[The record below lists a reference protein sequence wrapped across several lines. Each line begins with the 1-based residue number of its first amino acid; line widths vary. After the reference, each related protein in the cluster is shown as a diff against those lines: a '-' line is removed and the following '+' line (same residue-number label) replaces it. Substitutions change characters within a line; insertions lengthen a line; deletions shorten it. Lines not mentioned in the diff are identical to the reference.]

1 MSLLNDFLVEA
12 ATKAYP
18 WKWEKNGLPFDPDQS
33 RQEMLAKDPA
43 DGLRLHK
50 GIDIDYDAVFQAT
63 NAALHIPLL
72 GKQGI
77 GYRVSFYS
85 DDSYLTPRRS
95 RERWTL
101 DFGIVAASVFDLRRA
116 GTDIEG
122 MYAVTGTG
130 DSFRVMATV
139 IDIMRAFIATEHPSE
154 IRFSAKERSRRKLY
168 ERLLALVSKHIP
180 GYRGVAKYAGEYA
193 ITKIGWT
200 PARPQRGDEFFNEPS
215 DDDPQYDSSEEM
227 RHPDAVSTDVDEAMQ
242 SQAQRRW
249 MWATHPTMAKKWE
262 KETPKGPLPDHV
274 KESSI
279 IKVLE
284 DFQSPLVEVLR
295 NDPYAWTWKG
305 VARPD
310 ASLDWSNRN
319 EILAN
324 FSTGKITYEV
334 AFSRNGRGEGN
345 QMMMRWFDPHLSAS
359 GVPMRSSPHWVLD
372 FVIDKAVSAD
382 RIPVGLA
389 ADDMTGTGDSIRVYT
404 TVIVIL
410 TDFLKR
416 VNPVSVEF
424 DGDPKDSL
432 SRVSFYDRLIRAI
445 NTRSIFPG
453 YRGERGGKSHEGHE
467 VFGIVA
473 NNFHRERSEET
484 LHEACSTPNPQSM
497 TETLDTPFPWK
508 WTQENDDDSHY
519 TATFVTQTAANG
531 DPVHEYVVDI
541 YINND
546 EPDEDSPPWERDRD
560 QAWELSFSMHVVSGP
575 QKGWRGDVTGTGNA
589 PRVFATITDI
599 LRRFLNTVKPRVVTF
614 SGSGKSRVKFYARLM
629 KKLTSAG
636 LPYAGRQT
644 SQREFQIYQR

>member
-12 ATKAYP
+12 VTKAYP
-18 WKWEKNGLPFDPDQS
+18 WKWEKNGLPFDPDQF

-215 DDDPQYDSSEEM
+215 DDDPDQNAND
-227 RHPDAVSTDVDEAMQ
+227 VSEAMQ

-249 MWATHPTMAKKWE
+249 MWATHPKMAKKWE

-279 IKVLE
+279 INIDGVKVGGKRVVVMAGPCSVENKKLLIDIAIKVKKAGATVLRGGAFKPRTSPYAFQGLGEKGLKFLAEARKETGLKIVTELMDTRDLKMVCKYADIIRIGARNMQNFNLLKEVGKTRKPVLLKRGMSSTIKEFLMSAEYILSEGNFNVMLCERGIRTFE
-284 DFQSPLVEVLR
+284 DATRFTLDISAVPLVKSLSHLPIIIDPSHATGRWGLVGSASKAAIAAGADGLIIEVHPNPEEALS
-295 NDPYAWTWKG
+295 DG
-305 VARPD
+305 EQ
-310 ASLDWSNRN
+310 SLYP
-319 EILAN
+319 EN
-324 FSTGKITYEV
+324 FSKLMVELRRV
-334 AFSRNGRGEGN
+334 A
-345 QMMMRWFDPHLSAS
+345 A
-359 GVPMRSSPHWVLD
+359 
-372 FVIDKAVSAD
+372 AV
-382 RIPVGLA
+382 
-389 ADDMTGTGDSIRVYT
+389 
-404 TVIVIL
+404 
-410 TDFLKR
+410 
-416 VNPVSVEF
+416 
-424 DGDPKDSL
+424 
-432 SRVSFYDRLIRAI
+432 
-445 NTRSIFPG
+445 
-453 YRGERGGKSHEGHE
+453 
-467 VFGIVA
+467 
-473 NNFHRERSEET
+473 
-484 LHEACSTPNPQSM
+484 
-497 TETLDTPFPWK
+497 
-508 WTQENDDDSHY
+508 
-519 TATFVTQTAANG
+519 
-531 DPVHEYVVDI
+531 
-541 YINND
+541 
-546 EPDEDSPPWERDRD
+546 DRD
-560 QAWELSFSMHVVSGP
+560 
-575 QKGWRGDVTGTGNA
+575 
-589 PRVFATITDI
+589 I
-599 LRRFLNTVKPRVVTF
+599 
-614 SGSGKSRVKFYARLM
+614 
-629 KKLTSAG
+629 
-636 LPYAGRQT
+636 
-644 SQREFQIYQR
+644 